1 MVTAREKM
9 EDSGV
14 YDLNL
19 ATGKQGNGGGKG
31 QNGSYSY
38 IMRLNYNYAEKYL
51 IELIGRRD
59 GNSKFA
65 KGHKFK
71 NFVSASAGWVFTS
84 EEFLKRSLRWSIL
97 VNFVLAMEIRV
108 MMQDWGISII

>member
-1 MVTAREKM
+1 
-9 EDSGV
+9 
-14 YDLNL
+14 
-19 ATGKQGNGGGKG
+19 
-31 QNGSYSY
+31 
-38 IMRLNYNYAEKYL
+38 MRLNYNYAEKYL

-71 NFVSASAGWVFTS
+71 NFVSASAGWGFTS
-84 EEFLKRSLRWSIL
+84 EEFLKPVTSV
-97 VNFVLAMEIRV
+97 VNFGKLRLSYGNSV